1 VLLKHGYTATL
12 YCYSSLK
19 KAGKTMAKRVYLFN
33 EGGKDDR
40 DLLGGKGANLCE
52 MTSLGLPVPFGFT
65 ITAPTCRE
73 FFESGN
79 RLPPRLEQEYRVAL
93 DIVEKKMGAH
103 FGDPENP
110 LLFSVRSGA
119 AVSMP
124 GMMNTIL
131 NLGLNDEIAEGLAR
145 KTNNPRFAYDSYR
158 RFIQMFSD
166 VVQGVDGHKFEQ
178 VIIDYKAANNKVDDT
193 EMSAEDWQAVIE
205 TYKTFADFPQDP
217 FVQLKMAV
225 EAVFLSWHTPRA
237 NFYREMSNIPDSL
250 GTAVNVQAMVFGN
263 FGDDSGSGVAFTRNP
278 STGEHS
284 FFGEFLF
291 NAAGEDVV
299 AGIRTPESLDSLKAK
314 LPEVYEQ
321 LFATQALLEKHYRDM
336 QDIEFTVQEGRF
348 YMLQTRSGKRTGR
361 ASVKIAVDMVKE
373 GLITEKEALMRVSP
387 DHVESFLH
395 PMVDPGAKRDIVATG
410 LPASPGGA
418 TGQVV
423 FSADEAVEVAKDG
436 SAVILVRRETTPE
449 DIHGMKVAGG
459 ILTQLGGMTSHA
471 AVVARGMGV
480 CAITGCG
487 SLSINYEAGTITTEG
502 GTVIH
507 RGDVITL
514 DGSAGDVMLGDI
526 PKVEASSSD
535 DFQTLLSWADKY
547 RRLKVRANA
556 ETPADAAK
564 ARELGAEGIGLC
576 RTEHMFFDTERID
589 QIRGMILADTT
600 EQRQLFINRLLKF
613 QQQDML
619 ALFKEMDGLPVTI
632 RLLDPPLHE
641 FLPHGDDEV
650 EALATRLNIETA
662 DIFARIEALSEVNP
676 MLGFRGCRLSVVHPE
691 ITQMQVQ
698 AIIGA
703 AVEAVEM
710 GLRPFPEIMVPL
722 VVNVRELR
730 LVNEII
736 DTGIQAVLKEKQIS
750 IPYKVGTM
758 METPRAA
765 LGADRLAPEV
775 EFMSFGTNDLTQ
787 MTYGFSRD
795 DIGKFLPQYLD
806 KKLVES
812 DPFVSL
818 DQRAVGRL
826 MEMAITESRA
836 SKPGIKYGI
845 CGEHGGDPRS
855 IKFCHDLGLDY
866 VSCSPFRVPVAR
878 IAAAQANVGAELD

>member
-1 VLLKHGYTATL
+1 
-12 YCYSSLK
+12 
-19 KAGKTMAKRVYLFN
+19 MAKRVYLFN

-40 DLLGGKGANLCE
+40 ELLGGKGANLCE

-73 FFESGN
+73 FFDNGN
-79 RLPPRLEQEYRVAL
+79 QLPQRLEQEYRVAL
-93 DIVEKKMGAH
+93 DIVEQKMGAR

-131 NLGLNDEIAEGLAR
+131 NLGLNDDIAAGLAK

-166 VVQGVDGHKFEQ
+166 VVLGVSGHKFEQ
-178 VIIDYKAANNKVDDT
+178 VIIDYKNEHGKNDDT
-193 EMSAEDWQAVIE
+193 DMSAEDWQAVIAS
-205 TYKTFADFPQDP
+205 YKTFTDFPQDP
-217 FVQLKMAV
+217 FEQLRLAV
-225 EAVFLSWHTPRA
+225 EAVFLSWYTPRA

-278 STGEHS
+278 ATGEKS

-299 AGIRTPESLDSLKAK
+299 AGIRTPQPLDALQQT
-314 LPEVYEQ
+314 LPGVYDE
-321 LFATQALLEKHYRDM
+321 LFNTQALLEKHYRDM

-361 ASVKIAVDMVKE
+361 ASIKIAVNMVNE
-373 GLITEKEALMRVSP
+373 GLISEKEALMRVSP
-387 DHVESFLH
+387 EHVEAFLH
-395 PMVDPGAKRDIVATG
+395 PMVDPNAKQNIVATG

-423 FSADEAVEVAKDG
+423 FSAEEAVEVAKNDTP
-436 SAVILVRRETTPE
+436 VILVRRETTPE
-449 DIHGMKVAGG
+449 DIHGMKVAEG

-480 CAITGCG
+480 CAITACG
-487 SLSINYEAGTITTEG
+487 SLTIDYDAGTITTDD
-502 GTVIH
+502 GTVIK

-514 DGSAGDVMLGDI
+514 DGSAAEVMLGDI
-526 PKVEASSSD
+526 PKIEASSSE

-556 ETPADAAK
+556 ETPEDAAK

-576 RTEHMFFDTERID
+576 RTEHMFFEAERLD
-589 QIRGMILADTT
+589 PMRGMILSETT

-641 FLPHGDDEV
+641 FLPHGDDEIN
-650 EALATRLNIETA
+650 ALAARLNIETA
-662 DIFARIEALSEVNP
+662 DIHARIEALDEVNP
-676 MLGFRGCRLSVVHPE
+676 MLGFRGCRLSVVYPE
-691 ITQMQVQ
+691 ITEMQVQ

-703 AVEAVEM
+703 AVEAVEL
-710 GLRPFPEIMVPL
+710 GLKPYPEIMVPL

-736 DTGIQAVLKEKQIS
+736 DVGIQKVLKEKQIS

-758 METPRAA
+758 METPRAT

-795 DIGKFLPQYLD
+795 DVGKFLPQYLE

-826 MEMAITESRA
+826 MEMAINESRA
-836 SKPGIKYGI
+836 SKKGIKYGI

-878 IAAAQANVGAELD
+878 IAAAQANVGADVD